1 VCLGRVPSDLTV
13 VGAYSIS
20 AGKHAFATLKNNY
33 AATNNLQM
41 RTPTKTKECKQIVFK
56 NVTSQLS
63 LLDRRAASM
72 PSSAVMSQ
80 TYVVILARLLLFVVF
95 SIKSVAS
102 ICFNFSNNAHLR
114 HLVLI
119 KRNYGRKTIP
129 VGLNSRISH

>member
-1 VCLGRVPSDLTV
+1 MPSDLTV
-13 VGAYSIS
+13 VGACSIS

-41 RTPTKTKECKQIVFK
+41 RTPRKTKACKQIVFK
-56 NVTSQLS
+56 IVKSPLS
-63 LLDRRAASM
+63 LLNEALRGRLLLSCLRPM
-72 PSSAVMSQ
+72 LV
-80 TYVVILARLLLFVVF
+80 TLARLLLFVVF

-119 KRNYGRKTIP
+119 ERNYGRKTIP
-129 VGLNSRISH
+129 TGVNSRISH

>member
-1 VCLGRVPSDLTV
+1 VPSDLTV

-56 NVTSQLS
+56 IVKSQLS
-63 LLDRRAASM
+63 LLDRRAASP

-80 TYVVILARLLLFVVF
+80 TYAVMLARLLLFVVF

-102 ICFNFSNNAHLR
+102 ICVSNNAHLR

-119 KRNYGRKTIP
+119 KRNY
-129 VGLNSRISH
+129 VGKLYQQA

>member
-13 VGAYSIS
+13 VGACSIS

-41 RTPTKTKECKQIVFK
+41 RTPRKTKACKQIVFK
-56 NVTSQLS
+56 IVKSPLS
-63 LLDRRAASM
+63 LLNEALRGRLLLSCLRPM
-72 PSSAVMSQ
+72 LV
-80 TYVVILARLLLFVVF
+80 TLARLLLFVVF

-119 KRNYGRKTIP
+119 ERNYGRKTIP
-129 VGLNSRISH
+129 TGVNSRISH

>member
-13 VGAYSIS
+13 VGACSIS

-41 RTPTKTKECKQIVFK
+41 RTRRKTKACKQIVFK
-56 NVTSQLS
+56 ILKSPLS
-63 LLDRRAASM
+63 LLDRSAAP

-80 TYVVILARLLLFVVF
+80 TYVGYVSKATVVVVF

-102 ICFNFSNNAHLR
+102 ICFSNNAHLR

-119 KRNYGRKTIP
+119 KRNYSKKTIP
-129 VGLNSRISH
+129 AGVNSRISL